1 MDRLPCS
8 LRKSL
13 KSHVSFKKQRPRG
26 IYGSNADDDDEEE
39 DYRPILFANRH
50 PDDVPNPSDVG
61 SSIMKRSSL
70 NPDDDDRPEVIVKI
84 DGDNSN
90 SSTSRGVIWDDN
102 LEDGIK
108 GIQRSK
114 SKSKSKS
121 KDVTEDPPSK
131 LIGQFLNK
139 QREGEMCL
147 DMDLE
152 MDELRH
158 RRHSGNDSSCS
169 SAPPPTDQ
177 HHQIHRTTTSKEHKV
192 QFLQDGAGGCT
203 TPPSR
208 VVDIIGAEYEQNAED
223 CSSSTS
229 DDEGGVIEHRQP
241 EYSRR
246 RTSGMISPN
255 INEGREDQVVRCTS
269 SFQRRGGNSF
279 AGRMTNKTKSRLMDD
294 PNASEI
300 MKASGRYGKSVPMR
314 SEMLGV
320 GKGGG
325 GGGGGGGEEE
335 EEDPLLDEDIPDEF
349 KEAKVNALTL
359 AQWASLVIIVTAL
372 ICTLSIGRL
381 KENRLRGLRLWKWE
395 ALILVLICGRLVSGW
410 AIRVAV
416 FFIERNFLLR
426 KRLLYF
432 VYGVRNAVQNCIW
445 LGLVLIAWR
454 SMFDRKLEANN
465 EFLQLVNKLMV
476 CMLIGITLWLVKT
489 LMVKVLASSF
499 HVSKFFDRIQE
510 SLFNQYV
517 IETLSG
523 PAWIE
528 IQCQREEEER
538 ILAEVRKLQSAGAKG
553 GAAEEQNS
561 GGAGAPPPGITIDH
575 LHKLNP
581 KNVSAWSMKRLV
593 KIIRHGVLSTL
604 DEQIRCS
611 AQDDDS
617 AHQIRSEVEAKIAA
631 RKIFR
636 NVAKPKSNFIFLND
650 LRRFLQETEAVQV
663 MNVLDG
669 SPNCEKISKASLK
682 NWVVNAFRE
691 RRALALT
698 LDDTKTA
705 VKKLHQMITVLVC
718 IIIILICLVIL
729 GFATGRVL
737 LYISSQVVIVAFIFG
752 NTCKTIFEAIIF
764 LFVVHPFDVGDRCE
778 VDGVEL
784 VVEEMNILSTVF
796 LRVDNQKIVYPN
808 SILAMRPIGNFYRS
822 PDMGDTVDFLVHM
835 ATPMEKIK
843 AVNQRIVNYVESKK
857 EHWYSSPMIVMNNI
871 PDVHKL
877 KMSVWLRHRM
887 NYQDTGE
894 RWTRRSQV
902 IEEMVKIF
910 KELDMEYRLYPMD
923 INVRAMPP
931 IQSTRLPPKWQP
943 PINPNPIVPMASDA
957 ALHASPSTSINYSNS
972 L

>member
-1 MDRLPCS
+1 
-8 LRKSL
+8 
-13 KSHVSFKKQRPRG
+13 
-26 IYGSNADDDDEEE
+26 
-39 DYRPILFANRH
+39 
-50 PDDVPNPSDVG
+50 
-61 SSIMKRSSL
+61 
-70 NPDDDDRPEVIVKI
+70 
-84 DGDNSN
+84 
-90 SSTSRGVIWDDN
+90 
-102 LEDGIK
+102 
-108 GIQRSK
+108 
-114 SKSKSKS
+114 
-121 KDVTEDPPSK
+121 
-131 LIGQFLNK
+131 
-139 QREGEMCL
+139 
-147 DMDLE
+147 MDLE

-279 AGRMTNKTKSRLMDD
+279 AGRLTNKTKSRLMDD

-300 MKASGRYGKSVPMR
+300 MKASG
-314 SEMLGV
+314 
-320 GKGGG
+320 
-325 GGGGGGGEEE
+325 
-335 EEDPLLDEDIPDEF
+335 
-349 KEAKVNALTL
+349 
-359 AQWASLVIIVTAL
+359 
-372 ICTLSIGRL
+372 SIGRL

-538 ILAEVRKLQSAGAKG
+538 ILAE
-553 GAAEEQNS
+553 
-561 GGAGAPPPGITIDH
+561 
-575 LHKLNP
+575 LNP

-650 LRRFLQETEAVQV
+650 LRRFLPETEAVQV

-682 NWVVNAFRE
+682 NWVV
-691 RRALALT
+691 
-698 LDDTKTA
+698 A

>member
-1 MDRLPCS
+1 
-8 LRKSL
+8 
-13 KSHVSFKKQRPRG
+13 
-26 IYGSNADDDDEEE
+26 
-39 DYRPILFANRH
+39 
-50 PDDVPNPSDVG
+50 
-61 SSIMKRSSL
+61 
-70 NPDDDDRPEVIVKI
+70 
-84 DGDNSN
+84 
-90 SSTSRGVIWDDN
+90 
-102 LEDGIK
+102 
-108 GIQRSK
+108 
-114 SKSKSKS
+114 
-121 KDVTEDPPSK
+121 
-131 LIGQFLNK
+131 
-139 QREGEMCL
+139 
-147 DMDLE
+147 MDLE

-255 INEGREDQVVRCTS
+255 IHEGREDQVVRCTS

-279 AGRMTNKTKSRLMDD
+279 AGRLTNKTKSRLMDD

-300 MKASGRYGKSVPMR
+300 MKASG
-314 SEMLGV
+314 
-320 GKGGG
+320 
-325 GGGGGGGEEE
+325 
-335 EEDPLLDEDIPDEF
+335 
-349 KEAKVNALTL
+349 
-359 AQWASLVIIVTAL
+359 
-372 ICTLSIGRL
+372 SIGRL

-538 ILAEVRKLQSAGAKG
+538 ILAE
-553 GAAEEQNS
+553 
-561 GGAGAPPPGITIDH
+561 
-575 LHKLNP
+575 LNP

-650 LRRFLQETEAVQV
+650 LRRFLPETEAVQV

-682 NWVVNAFRE
+682 NWVV
-691 RRALALT
+691 
-698 LDDTKTA
+698 A